1 MARLLRM
8 PEVAASAAEATLE
21 TWSVGV
27 DTAFTNGDVLAT
39 IETEKAVVEVEADGA
54 GVLLRTLVPE
64 GVSVAVGDPIALLGD
79 PGEQHDDLDAV
90 LAGLGVGS
98 APEVRPAPPRREL
111 PTVERVFASP
121 LARRL
126 AKQAGLQVHD
136 ITGTG
141 PNGRIVR
148 RDVQT
153 AASAVVQ
160 PNAAADVAPSAA
172 AQPNAEAAA
181 DVSAAVQPN
190 VAAAADV
197 ATPFVEIPHT
207 PLRRAI
213 AARLAASSR
222 DAPHFYLRGSAR
234 VDALL
239 DLRRRLNESA
249 TVRISVN
256 DLVVRAAAL
265 AHAKVPAMNVTWT
278 EQAVRS
284 YPTVD
289 LSVAMATERGLV
301 TPVLRGVERLSVT
314 AVAQQIRDFTT
325 RAAARRLRQDELDGG
340 TLTVTNLGMYGVRE
354 FAAIINPPQSA
365 ILAVGAATEEPI
377 VRDGRVE
384 VGTVMRL
391 TLSVDHR
398 PLDGVIAAEWL
409 RELVT
414 LLEDPLR
421 ILA

>member
-8 PEVAASAAEATLE
+8 PAVSASTAEAVLE
-21 TWSVGV
+21 TWSVGA
-27 DTAFTNGDVLAT
+27 DTAFAVGDVLAT

-64 GVSVAVGDPIALLGD
+64 GVTVSVGDPIALLGD
-79 PGEQHDDLDAV
+79 PGEQHDDLEAV
-90 LAGLGVGS
+90 LAGLGVGN
-98 APEVRPAPPRREL
+98 APAVRPAPPRREV
-111 PTVERVFASP
+111 PSVERVFASP

-126 AKQAGLQVHD
+126 AKQAGLRVED

-141 PNGRIVR
+141 PDGRIVR
-148 RDVQT
+148 RDVET
-153 AASAVVQ
+153 ATRETAPPTPAPAV
-160 PNAAADVAPSAA
+160 PLEVAPTFA
-172 AQPNAEAAA
+172 
-181 DVSAAVQPN
+181 
-190 VAAAADV
+190 
-197 ATPFVEIPHT
+197 EIPHT
-207 PLRRAI
+207 ALRRAI
-213 AARLAASSR
+213 AARLTAGSR
-222 DAPHFYLRGSAR
+222 DTPVFYLSGRAR

-249 TVRISVN
+249 AVRISVN

-265 AHAKVPAMNVTWT
+265 AHVKVPAMNVTWT

-289 LSVAMATERGLV
+289 LAVAVASERGLV
-301 TPVLRGVERLSVT
+301 TPVLRGAERLSVT

-325 RAAARRLRQDELDGG
+325 RAADRRLRQDELDGG

-377 VRDGRVE
+377 VQDGRVE

-409 RELVT
+409 RELVV

>member
-8 PEVAASAAEATLE
+8 PEVAASAAEAVLE

-27 DTAFTNGDVLAT
+27 GAAFTAGDVLAT
-39 IETEKAVVEVEADGA
+39 VETEKAVVEVEADSA
-54 GVLLRTLVPE
+54 GVMLRALVPE
-64 GVSVAVGDPIALLGD
+64 GVTVAVGDPIALLGD
-79 PGEQHDDLDAV
+79 PGDERDDPDAL
-90 LAGLGVGS
+90 LAGLGAGS
-98 APEVRPAPPRREL
+98 PPQGRPAPQALPAPPRREA
-111 PTVERVFASP
+111 PEVRPEPPRREAPGVGRVFASP

-126 AKQAGLQVHD
+126 AKQSGLRVEE

-153 AASAVVQ
+153 AAR
-160 PNAAADVAPSAA
+160 
-172 AQPNAEAAA
+172 ET
-181 DVSAAVQPN
+181 
-190 VAAAADV
+190 AAAAPV
-197 ATPFVEIPHT
+197 PPPAAPFVEIPHT

-213 AARLAASSR
+213 AARLTASTH
-222 DAPHFYLRGSAR
+222 DTPHFYLHGRAR
-234 VDALL
+234 VDTLL

-249 TVRISVN
+249 AVRISIN

-284 YPTVD
+284 YPSVD
-289 LSVAMATERGLV
+289 LAVAVATGQGLV
-301 TPVLRGVERLSVT
+301 TPVLRGVDRLSVT
-314 AVAQQIRDFTT
+314 AVARQIRDFTT

-340 TLTVTNLGMYGVRE
+340 TLTVTNLGMHGVGE

-365 ILAVGAATEEPI
+365 ILAVGAATEEP
-377 VRDGRVE
+377 VVQDGRVE
-384 VGTVMRL
+384 IGTVMRL